1 MGRRLRNQELT
12 PDFSFPYYGR
22 IIARLSL
29 LMRNSH
35 PEIAFRIAPLYQ
47 KFEAMHFAT
56 VLHNTSF
63 ILEIPLLRAKP
74 EKKSPS
80 ATLP

>member
-35 PEIAFRIAPLYQ
+35 PEIAFRIAPYQ
-47 KFEAMHFAT
+47 K
-56 VLHNTSF
+56 N
-63 ILEIPLLRAKP
+63 
-74 EKKSPS
+74 
-80 ATLP
+80 